1 MKKIDTSDYD
11 IVVVGAGLVGAAFA
25 LLVAQRMPS
34 SKVLVVERGSG
45 LQAAQ
50 DSNTRVVAL
59 GGLATGILSELG
71 VLTQL
76 GAEHNHPYQ
85 KMFVWDE
92 NSPGELKFDV
102 QDIHTNGEHDQSQI
116 LGHMID
122 SIECNRLLQ
131 QQLKTSSNIEFLC
144 QASITSVNRKPTARV
159 GSLGQDLVANIE
171 GVDGLKLSVC
181 TPLLIGADGAN
192 SWVRKLAKIP
202 VSEYTY
208 GQRGIVAKLSAEVS
222 HQDTAWQRFLTDG
235 PVGVLPLANNQV
247 SIVWSCGTAKA
258 EQLMAMPEQ
267 AFCDSL
273 AEALEH
279 RLGELTLLNKRQTF
293 PLRSLQAQRYFAD
306 RIALLGDAAHCIHPL
321 AGQGANLGFKDADCL
336 SALLAQE
343 GAPALVKCLAEYQRI
358 RARDNVI
365 TDQAMSFLNAAF
377 KFNQPAWTAARGLG
391 MSWVSGSSL
400 LKRVLVQQAMG
411 RIAS

>member
-1 MKKIDTSDYD
+1 
-11 IVVVGAGLVGAAFA
+11 
-25 LLVAQRMPS
+25 
-34 SKVLVVERGSG
+34 
-45 LQAAQ
+45 
-50 DSNTRVVAL
+50 
-59 GGLATGILSELG
+59 
-71 VLTQL
+71 
-76 GAEHNHPYQ
+76 
-85 KMFVWDE
+85 
-92 NSPGELKFDV
+92 
-102 QDIHTNGEHDQSQI
+102 
-116 LGHMID
+116 
-122 SIECNRLLQ
+122 
-131 QQLKTSSNIEFLC
+131 
-144 QASITSVNRKPTARV
+144 
-159 GSLGQDLVANIE
+159 
-171 GVDGLKLSVC
+171 
-181 TPLLIGADGAN
+181 
-192 SWVRKLAKIP
+192 
-202 VSEYTY
+202 
-208 GQRGIVAKLSAEVS
+208 
-222 HQDTAWQRFLTDG
+222 
-235 PVGVLPLANNQV
+235 
-247 SIVWSCGTAKA
+247 
-258 EQLMAMPEQ
+258 MAMPEQ

-336 SALLAQE
+336 SALLAQG
-343 GAPALVKCLAEYQRI
+343 GATALVKRLADYQRI